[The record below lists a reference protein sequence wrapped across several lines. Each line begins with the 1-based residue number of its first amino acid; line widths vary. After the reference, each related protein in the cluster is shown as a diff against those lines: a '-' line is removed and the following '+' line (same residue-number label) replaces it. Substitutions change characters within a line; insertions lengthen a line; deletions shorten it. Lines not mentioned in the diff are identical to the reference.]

1 MCADSNFRV
10 YERERERTL
19 ERTRA
24 HTCAHTWWNTQTN
37 TFALAPA
44 LSSETVATAAAAF
57 IVPGMTEDE
66 MLQAAIDASKASLEE
81 EHSGVQAG
89 STHTSVALDIKIS
102 EYAMESI
109 RILVC
114 ENSASLPKL
123 DVLKEWSKFSVLEVP
138 QSPAQLTK
146 ERMVADPTLSEKRMN
161 KRLEAEEDLHEE
173 ARGAIF

>member
-1 MCADSNFRV
+1 
-10 YERERERTL
+10 
-19 ERTRA
+19 
-24 HTCAHTWWNTQTN
+24 
-37 TFALAPA
+37 
-44 LSSETVATAAAAF
+44 
-57 IVPGMTEDE
+57 

-81 EHSGVQAG
+81 EHLGVQAG

-161 KRLEAEEDLHEE
+161 KRLEAEEDLYEE

>member
-1 MCADSNFRV
+1 
-10 YERERERTL
+10 
-19 ERTRA
+19 
-24 HTCAHTWWNTQTN
+24 
-37 TFALAPA
+37 
-44 LSSETVATAAAAF
+44 
-57 IVPGMTEDE
+57 

-114 ENSASLPKL
+114 ENSASVPKL
-123 DVLKEWSKFSVLEVP
+123 DVLKEWSKVSVLEVP

-146 ERMVADPTLSEKRMN
+146 EQMVVDPKLAEKRMN
-161 KRLEAEEDLHEE
+161 KRLETEDDLQEE
-173 ARGAIF
+173 ARGAVSLSFSPLSLYRLLSRFLSLPPHLPLSLPLSLAARLLSPCTHRP